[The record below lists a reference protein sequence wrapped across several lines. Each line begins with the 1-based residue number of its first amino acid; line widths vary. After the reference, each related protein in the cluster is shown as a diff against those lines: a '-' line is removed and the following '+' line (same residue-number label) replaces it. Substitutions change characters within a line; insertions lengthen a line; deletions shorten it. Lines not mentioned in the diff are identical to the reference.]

1 MNSNTPML
9 RRVLALYC
17 LATGFS
23 VAAVVYHQSMT
34 FLIAASFGLPVDAL
48 WSLSLATQFGYGAG
62 LILCL
67 PLGDMQS
74 PRLLIPGAL
83 LLLGVTLLVLAVA
96 PTLPLVIVL
105 CTLAGLLSVGGQ
117 LLIAYCAKTC
127 LPAERPAVIGSLLSS
142 LFAGL
147 LLARVLAGWGGELIG
162 WRGVYLIVGILTVLL
177 GFLIR
182 PRLRELPPSAQISY
196 RVMLGRQYRLWL
208 DHPQLRRFALIAAC
222 FFAASNG
229 IWANLGSLT
238 HTTLHWSAG
247 QTGLLAF
254 TSLAALRS
262 PMLANY
268 LQSKMPWQA
277 VVLLLGAALVAVS
290 LAGALVGDGVI
301 MIIVFLVVS
310 DIGVR
315 SVQALTQSRV
325 LAIDPPAASRLNSL
339 YMTVFFFG
347 AAVGSWLGGVAVH
360 HFGWLGMYLFPFFC
374 TLAGL
379 GLLVSSGR
387 SGSGSALFLR
397 LRQRRHTRRPF
408 DSP

>member
-1 MNSNTPML
+1 MNSSTPML

-48 WSLSLATQFGYGAG
+48 WSLSLATQLGYGAG
-62 LILCL
+62 LVLCL
-67 PLGDMQS
+67 PLGDMHP

-83 LLLGVTLLVLAVA
+83 LLLGVTLLLLAVA

-105 CTLAGLLSVGGQ
+105 CAVAGVLSVGGQ
-117 LLIAYCAKTC
+117 LLIAHCAKTC
-127 LPAERPAVIGSLLSS
+127 LPTERAAVIGSLLSS

-147 LLARVLAGWGGELIG
+147 LLARVLAGWGGELLG
-162 WRGVYLIVGILTVLL
+162 WRGMYLIVGILTATL

-182 PRLRELPPSAQISY
+182 PRLREVPPGEPIGY
-196 RVMLGRQYRLWL
+196 GVMLTRQYRLWME
-208 DHPQLRRFALIAAC
+208 HAQLRRFALIAAC

-238 HTTLHWSAG
+238 HTTLQWNAA

-262 PMLANY
+262 PMLADY
-268 LQSKMPWQA
+268 LQRKLRWQA
-277 VVLLLGAALVAVS
+277 VVMLLGAGLMLVS
-290 LAGALVGDGVI
+290 LAGAVLGANVF
-301 MIIVFLVVS
+301 MIVVFLVVS
-310 DIGVR
+310 DIAVR

-325 LAIDPPAASRLNSL
+325 LAINPAAASRLNSL
-339 YMTVFFFG
+339 YMTVFFLG
-347 AAVGSWLGGVAVH
+347 AAIGSWLGGVAVH
-360 HFGWLGMYLFPFFC
+360 HFGWLGMYLFPLFC

-379 GLLVSSGR
+379 GLLVSSGHDEAGR
-387 SGSGSALFLR
+387 ASLPVLPE
-397 LRQRRHTRRPF
+397 RRHP
-408 DSP
+408 